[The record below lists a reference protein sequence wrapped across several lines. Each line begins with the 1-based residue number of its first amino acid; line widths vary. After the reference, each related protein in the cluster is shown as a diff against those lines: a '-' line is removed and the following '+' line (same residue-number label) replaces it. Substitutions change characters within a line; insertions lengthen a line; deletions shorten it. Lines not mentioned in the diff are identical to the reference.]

1 MKLLVASKNKKKI
14 AEIERILAPLGLEPV
29 CETDIGIA
37 LPEVEETGET
47 FFDNALLKARSAA
60 NAANMPAVADDSG
73 LCVDALG
80 GEPGVYSAR
89 YSGEG
94 ANDQKN
100 NDKLLRELAKLPGC
114 DRGARFVSAVCVVF
128 PNGDVIS
135 AEGEIRGEI
144 ATAPS
149 GSGGFGYDPLFCVG
163 GVSFADMSS
172 DEKDKISHRGAALQN
187 LKVKLEEYL
196 NAKQ

>member
-37 LPEVEETGET
+37 LPEVEETGKT

-60 NAANMPAVADDSG
+60 NTANMPAVADDSG

-100 NDKLLRELAKLPGC
+100 NDKLLRELAKHPGC

-128 PNGDVIS
+128 PNGDVVS

-144 ATAPS
+144 AASPS